1 MFQVWND
8 RYLVQPTCVER
19 KRRGY
24 VSNVEQWRRGDI
36 PNVMWNDRGG
46 VIFRFLVL
54 LVRETTKYS
63 VFIDKCRALC

>member
-1 MFQVWND
+1 MWNDRGGVMFQVWND

-36 PNVMWNDRGG
+36 PNVER
-46 VIFRFLVL
+46 
-54 LVRETTKYS
+54 
-63 VFIDKCRALC
+63 